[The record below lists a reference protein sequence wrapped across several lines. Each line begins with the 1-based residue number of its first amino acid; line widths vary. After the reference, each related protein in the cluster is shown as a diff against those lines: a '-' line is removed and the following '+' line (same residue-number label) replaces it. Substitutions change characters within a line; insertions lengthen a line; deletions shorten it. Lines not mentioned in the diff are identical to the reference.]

1 MKPSN
6 GVKIATFSLPVQP
19 QDRLATVLGAL
30 SGRRQEFFLVSPAH
44 RGVRRLQAI
53 TMTKEITCPRR

>member
-19 QDRLATVLGAL
+19 QDRLATVLGPL
-30 SGRRQEFFLVSPAH
+30 SGRRQEFFLIFLAH

-53 TMTKEITCPRR
+53 PMTK

>member
-53 TMTKEITCPRR
+53 PMTK